1 MPCQALHLL
10 QALQQQ
16 KGIPGIQIAVS
27 VKGQTILSQGLG
39 YADVA
44 NQLPVTTSTQFRIG
58 SISKSLTS
66 AALLKLLEEQRL
78 DLDAPIQ
85 RYVPTFP
92 RKPYPITTRQLAGH
106 LAGIRHYNLDDPH
119 DANRTEHYQT
129 VTQALAIFQQDPLL
143 FEPGTQYHYS
153 SYGWNLIGAVIEG
166 IVGQAYLPYMQ
177 RTIWL
182 PLGMVHTYGDQ
193 VDSIMP
199 DRSKFYQNNG
209 KLIPPDDMSSK
220 YPSGGILSTAD
231 DLVLYGNSL
240 LVNTLFKP
248 KLTRLLFASQTT
260 RAGRSVHYGLGWHVG
275 LTASGHR
282 VYWHDGLV
290 AGGSGYLLL
299 YPDDKIVVS
308 ILANSRLGHDLP
320 AQALGELF
328 LANY

>member
-1 MPCQALHLL
+1 MVEILRWFGILGKLGRSFCALRRLLAAILILCSCASLVAVTPTTGYCQAPLAAATGCDVPCQALHLL

-27 VKGQTILSQGLG
+27 VKGQAILSQGLG

-58 SISKSLTS
+58 SIPKSLTS
-66 AALLKLLEEQRL
+66 AALLKLLE
-78 DLDAPIQ
+78 
-85 RYVPTFP
+85 
-92 RKPYPITTRQLAGH
+92 G
-106 LAGIRHYNLDDPH
+106 
-119 DANRTEHYQT
+119 
-129 VTQALAIFQQDPLL
+129 
-143 FEPGTQYHYS
+143 
-153 SYGWNLIGAVIEG
+153 
-166 IVGQAYLPYMQ
+166 
-177 RTIWL
+177 
-182 PLGMVHTYGDQ
+182 
-193 VDSIMP
+193 
-199 DRSKFYQNNG
+199 
-209 KLIPPDDMSSK
+209 
-220 YPSGGILSTAD
+220 
-231 DLVLYGNSL
+231 
-240 LVNTLFKP
+240 FKP

-275 LTASGHR
+275 LTASGHW